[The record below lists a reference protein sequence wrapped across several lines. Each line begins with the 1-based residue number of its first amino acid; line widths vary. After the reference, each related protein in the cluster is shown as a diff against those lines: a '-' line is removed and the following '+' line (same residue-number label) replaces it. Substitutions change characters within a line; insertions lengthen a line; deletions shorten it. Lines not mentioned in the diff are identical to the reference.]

1 MNPVN
6 INNYYPSSYLHTEC
20 CCAFDSTD
28 AVISKRDRD
37 GPEWWE
43 LVCESLQMFVRRGE
57 P

>member
-6 INNYYPSSYLHTEC
+6 IHNYYPSSYWHTEF

-37 GPEWWE
+37 EPEWWE
-43 LVCESLQMFVRRGE
+43 LLCVSLQMFVRRGE